1 MQLRPLYTFSTLHAA
16 HMRKIP
22 GSLCLHNFTV
32 HIPKWGET
40 RNEANLYLFLLLPG
54 NNDFTPINNLDV
66 GPFSNTQRRQCF
78 SVEIIDDMIREDME
92 TFFLVLTTRPG
103 EMLNRVTISPD
114 EAEVTIN
121 DDDRESSSVVVSQ
134 HNRSHTVLSLL

>member
-1 MQLRPLYTFSTLHAA
+1 M
-16 HMRKIP
+16 
-22 GSLCLHNFTV
+22 
-32 HIPKWGET
+32 
-40 RNEANLYLFLLLPG
+40 YLFLFLPG